1 VENEDK
7 EKDTYNHDSIK
18 VVLYIY
24 IYIYICFV
32 MKDGKISCEFH
43 VVLLLYLYTT
53 RKINNTNKIL
63 RRWKSFSSVSKNISD
78 EFTDWIVSLARVV
91 LVI

>member
-18 VVLYIY
+18 VVIY

-63 RRWKSFSSVSKNISD
+63 RR
-78 EFTDWIVSLARVV
+78 
-91 LVI
+91 